1 MNTITMSAIVVT
13 LFLGGPI
20 GPDFT
25 SVGWLSGVL
34 WFFAKL
40 MLFLFAFVWLRATL
54 PRFRYDQLMDLG
66 WKLLIPL
73 SLGWL
78 LVLASYD
85 VAGDRGWN
93 RAAAVI
99 AALAVMAAMAGLLI
113 LARRAARQRRELDPQ
128 GGFA

>member
-1 MNTITMSAIVVT
+1 
-13 LFLGGPI
+13 
-20 GPDFT
+20 
-25 SVGWLSGVL
+25 
-34 WFFAKL
+34 
-40 MLFLFAFVWLRATL
+40 
-54 PRFRYDQLMDLG
+54 

-93 RAAAVI
+93 RAAAVVVMLAI
-99 AALAVMAAMAGLLI
+99 MAALAGLLA
-113 LARRAARQRRELDPQ
+113 LALRAARQRRELEPQ

>member
-1 MNTITMSAIVVT
+1 
-13 LFLGGPI
+13 
-20 GPDFT
+20 
-25 SVGWLSGVL
+25 VGWLSGLL
-34 WFFAKL
+34 WFFVKL

-85 VAGDRGWN
+85 IAGDRGWN

-99 AALAVMAAMAGLLI
+99 AMLAVMAALAGLLA
-113 LARRAARQRRELDPQ
+113 LALRSARQRRELDPQ